1 MADKA
6 RPDQLDLKALLARL
20 LQVPRGLLD
29 LQAAKVLLEVPDLLV
44 RKDLQVLQDPQ
55 EVPALLVRK
64 DLLVFQAVPVVPVL
78 RGRLVRLDHQDRKV
92 APVQLALLE
101 QVPDLL
107 VRLVQLVRKVQ
118 EVYQAVRFA
127 NNILIED

>member
-1 MADKA
+1 VADKA